1 MALIIVI
8 EVKRDKQFI
17 PYLSDRIYQ
26 KTVNLPKKGRE
37 FFSKIEIDLKEV
49 DQFYDKKKR
58 Q

>member
-1 MALIIVI
+1 MALVIVI
-8 EVKRDKQFI
+8 EVKRDKELI

-26 KTVNLPKKGRE
+26 KTVNLPNKGKE

-49 DQFYDKKKR
+49 DQFYNEKKR